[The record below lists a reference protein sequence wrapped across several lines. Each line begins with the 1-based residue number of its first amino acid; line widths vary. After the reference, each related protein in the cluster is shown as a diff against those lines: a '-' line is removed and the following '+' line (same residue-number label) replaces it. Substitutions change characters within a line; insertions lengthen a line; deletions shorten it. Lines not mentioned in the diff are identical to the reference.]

1 MDPVPLYEGMVT
13 DPALLGVAAIVA
25 EVRECT
31 GTWLELFRPEAM
43 RGLAT
48 VVAVSASGL
57 EHRDLATL
65 TKLGAWI
72 CAFDDMVD
80 DSDVTDDELSLRI
93 AQYEQ
98 LICDRECPELAFDPI
113 AQVLS
118 TVLNALSSAPLGRPL
133 WPLLASQLVAA
144 CHAMQW
150 ERSAAAA
157 RARGKRTPLDVYLQH
172 GADSICV
179 GFVVTAAAMLIGEPA
194 TLSQVP
200 ALQVAQR
207 HSAMAVRIAN
217 DLATWS
223 REKTEAFASNALA
236 FAGEESIVPLRD
248 RIETELR
255 ALSFTLARVSS
266 ELPRTVSF
274 IRRFTDCFVTLYRHG
289 ELTDAGR

>member
-1 MDPVPLYEGMVT
+1 MVS
-13 DPALLGVAAIVA
+13 DPALLRVAELVAA
-25 EVRECT
+25 VRETT
-31 GTWLELFRPEAM
+31 GTWPELFRPDAL

-80 DSDVTDDELSLRI
+80 DSDVTDEELSLRI
-93 AQYEQ
+93 AQYER
-98 LICDRECPELAFDPI
+98 LICDRECPELEFDPI

-118 TVLNALSSAPLGRPL
+118 TVLSALAISPLGQPL
-133 WPLLASQLVAA
+133 WPLLASQLVAT

-150 ERSAAAA
+150 ERLAAAA
-157 RARGKRTPLDVYLQH
+157 KARGVRCSLDVYLQH
-172 GADSICV
+172 GADSISV
-179 GFVVTAAAMLIGEPA
+179 AFVVTAAAMLIGEPA

-200 ALQVAQR
+200 ALQIAQR

-223 REKTEAFASNALA
+223 REQTEAFAANALA
-236 FAGEESIVPLRD
+236 FAGEDSIVPLRA
-248 RIETELR
+248 RIEAELR
-255 ALSFTLARVSS
+255 SLSIALDGVGPA
-266 ELPRTVSF
+266 LPRTVSF

-289 ELTDAGR
+289 ELTDGG